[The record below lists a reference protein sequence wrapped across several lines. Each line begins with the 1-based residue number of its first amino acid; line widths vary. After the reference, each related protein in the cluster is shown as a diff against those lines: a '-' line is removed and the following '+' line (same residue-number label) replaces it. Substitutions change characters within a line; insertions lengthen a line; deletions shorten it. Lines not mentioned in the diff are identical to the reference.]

1 MKYDIVCNLNTGLI
15 EETLDILIIVPLD
28 FSRYGIERWTNRMTE
43 RKKPK
48 LLSKCSKMFLSLM
61 LWTEVVKA
69 LFTRISKRPNSL
81 IVVSIS
87 LWTSSSFFK
96 SAKIS
101 SGFQKRNSF
110 WFWVTKFKI
119 NKFILWVLVAII
131 LSLLR
136 QPF

>member
-1 MKYDIVCNLNTGLI
+1 
-15 EETLDILIIVPLD
+15 
-28 FSRYGIERWTNRMTE
+28 
-43 RKKPK
+43 
-48 LLSKCSKMFLSLM
+48 
-61 LWTEVVKA
+61 